1 MNSPETTRP
10 YRSTVRREQARRTR
24 ASVLAAAREEF
35 LVRGYAATTV
45 RAVARRADV
54 SVPTVEQL
62 FGTKRALLAAVVD
75 VTTAGDDEPVAML
88 DRPAARAAAGHDDLA
103 TFLAAVAD
111 LVATVAARVS
121 GVHAVV
127 DAAAAGDPAIAE
139 LAREIDR
146 RRRVIAMWIVDGVA
160 ARGAL
165 RAGRDD
171 AVDTAA
177 VLLDPVVHRRLARS
191 GTAYAAWLADALTR
205 LLVD

>member
-1 MNSPETTRP
+1 
-10 YRSTVRREQARRTR
+10 
-24 ASVLAAAREEF
+24 VLAAAREEF
-35 LVRGYAATTV
+35 LARGYAATTV

-103 TFLAAVAD
+103 TFLAAVTD

-121 GVHAVV
+121 GGTPSSAPRR
-127 DAAAAGDPAIAE
+127 PATPRSPG
-139 LAREIDR
+139 LAREIAR
-146 RRRVIAMWIVDGVA
+146 RRRVVAAWLVDGVA

-165 RAGRDD
+165 RATRDE

-177 VLLDPVVHRRLARS
+177 VLLDPVVHRRLAHS
-191 GTAYAAWLADALTR
+191 ETPYAAWLADALTR
-205 LLVD
+205 LLVE